1 MGAGSSVEIPG
12 GGTDGF
18 HVLRV
23 RKINEI
29 RKSITVLL
37 NFSQVQED
45 SPGQKAGLEAFFD
58 FIIAISD
65 IRLDKNDDTLKELL
79 KRNIDKP
86 TKFTIYSSK
95 TQTVRDANITP
106 CQTWGGQGK

>member
-1 MGAGSSVEIPG
+1 MIYFFFP
-12 GGTDGF
+12 
-18 HVLRV
+18 
-23 RKINEI
+23 K
-29 RKSITVLL
+29 
-37 NFSQVQED
+37 VQEN

-86 TKFTIYSSK
+86 TKFTVYSSK
-95 TQTVRDANITP
+95 TQTVREETITP
-106 CQTWGGQGK
+106 SQSWGGQGEYLNALFG